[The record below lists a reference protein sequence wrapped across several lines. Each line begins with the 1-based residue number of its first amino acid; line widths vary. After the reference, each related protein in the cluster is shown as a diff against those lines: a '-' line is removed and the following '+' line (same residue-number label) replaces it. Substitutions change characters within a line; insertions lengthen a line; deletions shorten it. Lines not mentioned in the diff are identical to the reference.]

1 MADTQGEAH
10 RIGELLRQARVLR
23 GRSQADVAADLGYHQ
38 SKISRLEGGRGTE
51 DIRVLR
57 EVARVLRIPPAHL
70 GLAETALEAEP
81 DDPETE
87 DMLRR
92 RTLLAASVTMLATPV
107 PAAAAHPALVQAL
120 LPGALPASMTEPPS
134 AEQLRQRAMNVRRLL
149 TTCDYA
155 KLERT
160 LPGLITD
167 LRQAASSSAQP
178 EEVSGFLA
186 TAYQTS
192 ASLFLKRGDAGTAW
206 LAVGR
211 AMAEAERFGD
221 PLVLAAS
228 VRLQAHVLVREQH
241 ARQAVTLIQHTAS
254 QLTGSY
260 DRRSPHH
267 LAVLGLLLLRGVTAA
282 SRAGDRAATSEFVAE
297 AKEVAQYIALDQPD
311 VWANFSPTNVTLHQI
326 SAAVS
331 FGDAG
336 IALDAAR
343 PLMRRHIPVPE
354 RRAALWIETAR
365 AYAQQGRLA
374 DGYQALR
381 IAETCAAQDVRRP
394 AVRELVAD
402 MAARD
407 RRRTLPELHH
417 FSRRLGVPA

>member
-107 PAAAAHPALVQAL
+107 PVAAAHPALVQAL
-120 LPGALPASMTEPPS
+120 LPGAPPASTTESPS

-155 KLERT
+155 ELERT

-167 LRQAASSSAQP
+167 LRQAARSSGQP
-178 EEVSGFLA
+178 EEVSRFLA

-297 AKEVAQYIALDQPD
+297 AKEVAQYITLDQPD

>member
-1 MADTQGEAH
+1 MTQA
-10 RIGELLRQARVLR
+10 QV
-23 GRSQADVAADLGYHQ
+23 ADLGLRARADELRHNL
-38 SKISRLEGGRGTE
+38 SRGVRGEGISCRAMASCSPTSLTQPPLVGDMAPIPLRL
-51 DIRVLR
+51 
-57 EVARVLRIPPAHL
+57 A
-70 GLAETALEAEP
+70 
-81 DDPETE
+81 
-87 DMLRR
+87 
-92 RTLLAASVTMLATPV
+92 PV
-107 PAAAAHPALVQAL
+107 PVAAAHPALVPAL
-120 LPGALPASMTEPPS
+120 LPGVLAAPTTEPSS
-134 AEQLRQRAMNVRRLL
+134 AEQPLQRAVKVRRLL

-155 KLERT
+155 ELERT
-160 LPGLITD
+160 LPCLITD
-167 LRQAASSSAQP
+167 LRQSVGSSTQA
-178 EEVSGFLA
+178 EEVSRFLA
-186 TAYQTS
+186 TANQTS
-192 ASLFLKRGDAGTAW
+192 ASL
-206 LAVGR
+206 
-211 AMAEAERFGD
+211 
-221 PLVLAAS
+221 
-228 VRLQAHVLVREQH
+228 
-241 ARQAVTLIQHTAS
+241 IQHTAAR
-254 QLTGSY
+254 LTGSY

-282 SRAGDRAATSEFVAE
+282 SRAGDRAATSGFVTEAE
-297 AKEVAQYIALDQPD
+297 EVAQYVALDQPD
-311 VWANFSPTNVTLHQI
+311 AWANFSPTNVALHQI

-381 IAETCAAQDVRRP
+381 IAETCVAQDVRRP